1 MRQQVSGWQ
10 RAGAAFRHLLTKSCY
25 SCPSGYK
32 RTIFP
37 LKANNAC
44 ERIVKTKAFWKKATF
59 KGKLFKSEPK
69 GAFLDPRNGGE
80 YWFCP
85 AGTYRTVLHA
95 VTSSKACERRAST
108 SYKRTS
114 KYRKNSGIGQGC
126 PSGGFWDVKGGNGL
140 LGACYS
146 CPGGYKRSTSAVNSS
161 NACFKR
167 ISAKLYKAKK
177 HGSLKNPKPAGAFL
191 DPRNKGEYWS
201 CPTGYGQAVVYPVN
215 HSSKACKKSI
225 PGKSYA
231 ARVKSRGGF
240 GCRAGAFQNG
250 LENA

>member
-1 MRQQVSGWQ
+1 MPPAKSLPSNIRRQNPQAKSAGKPACASKYPAGKGQ
-10 RAGAAFRHLLTKSCY
+10 GAAFRHLLTKSCY

-69 GAFLDPRNGGE
+69 GAFLDPR
-80 YWFCP
+80 
-85 AGTYRTVLHA
+85 
-95 VTSSKACERRAST
+95 
-108 SYKRTS
+108 
-114 KYRKNSGIGQGC
+114 
-126 PSGGFWDVKGGNGL
+126 D
-140 LGACYS
+140 
-146 CPGGYKRSTSAVNSS
+146 
-161 NACFKR
+161 
-167 ISAKLYKAKK
+167 
-177 HGSLKNPKPAGAFL
+177 
-191 DPRNKGEYWS
+191 KGEYWS
-201 CPTGYGQAVVYPVN
+201 YPTGYGRAVVYPVN
-215 HSSKACKKSI
+215 HSSKAYKKSI

>member
-1 MRQQVSGWQ
+1 MKITNLFSGLALIICAFSFVIPSADAAGEVVTVKHSKAKFAGKPACASKYPAGKGQ
-10 RAGAAFRHLLTKSCY
+10 GAAFRHLLTKSCY

-69 GAFLDPRNGGE
+69 GAFLDPR
-80 YWFCP
+80 
-85 AGTYRTVLHA
+85 
-95 VTSSKACERRAST
+95 
-108 SYKRTS
+108 
-114 KYRKNSGIGQGC
+114 
-126 PSGGFWDVKGGNGL
+126 D
-140 LGACYS
+140 
-146 CPGGYKRSTSAVNSS
+146 
-161 NACFKR
+161 
-167 ISAKLYKAKK
+167 
-177 HGSLKNPKPAGAFL
+177 
-191 DPRNKGEYWS
+191 KGEYWS
-201 CPTGYGQAVVYPVN
+201 YPTGYGRAVVYPVN
-215 HSSKACKKSI
+215 HSSKAYKKSI